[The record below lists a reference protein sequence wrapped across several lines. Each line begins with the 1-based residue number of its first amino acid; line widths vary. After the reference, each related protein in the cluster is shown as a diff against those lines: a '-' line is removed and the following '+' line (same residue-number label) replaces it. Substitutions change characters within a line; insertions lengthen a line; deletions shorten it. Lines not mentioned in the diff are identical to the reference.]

1 QLTHNQRLNNSVGT
15 VAAWQTGAKVWLQ
28 IPQGLT
34 GVTAIHTQYLNFTLN
49 LQTQDVT
56 GENKGIHQ
64 FTPQFSN
71 VQGWSLTAHSSADL

>member
-1 QLTHNQRLNNSVGT
+1 
-15 VAAWQTGAKVWLQ
+15 QTGAKVWLQ

-34 GVTAIHTQYLNFTLN
+34 GVAAIQTQYLNFTLN

-71 VQGWSLTAHSSADL
+71 VQGWSLTAHSSADLHIDNLIQQGQ